1 MILYDYY
8 IVMYLASYGIGT
20 FEKDNKNRNKKWVIK
35 TESPC

>member
-1 MILYDYY
+1 MIFYEY

-20 FEKDNKNRNKKWVIK
+20 FEKDNKNLNKKWVIK